1 VYAVLMTSYKPEG
14 YTTVSPYLIVD
25 GANATI
31 EFLRN
36 VFGAIEL
43 RRFPD
48 PTGKVMHAEVRIDD
62 TVVMIADGT
71 SGWPP
76 VPSHVHVYVADVD
89 ATYRRALEA
98 GAISVQEPVK
108 KEDADKRG
116 GVKDAGGTTWW
127 MATKVD

>member
-1 VYAVLMTSYKPEG
+1 MTSYKPDG

-89 ATYRRALEA
+89 ATYKRALEA
-98 GAISVQEPVK
+98 GAISVQAPVK

-127 MATKVD
+127 IATKVE